1 MTIGDGMAIRGGD
14 VNRMSARREASEKGV
29 MAGLT
34 WIGVLAT
41 MVLPVLLPGGYWW
54 GPLWLA
60 LFGVFAAL
68 RRLWPADQP
77 PREFGDRGWGLAI
90 VLLLIALGLV
100 IMAGVHDELL
110 KVAPRVLAIGAV
122 LLALVALHAWLPAIS
137 AFWGGVALGGML
149 TGAWSLWQ
157 RLELGVSR
165 ASGHDPLHAILY
177 GNISLLTGMFCLAGV
192 AWALSRPRRP
202 LWLLV
207 LLAGAIGGVMASVLS
222 GTRGGW
228 IAMPLILLVFQ
239 RGFISRLSG
248 GLQVSLWLAIAA
260 LMAGLYLVP
269 QTGVQQRISQAVNE
283 VTHYLEGEPTETV
296 SVSTRLEMWRG
307 TGRLILE
314 APLLGHGA
322 GTYHSR
328 MVAMA
333 ESGELAE
340 TVASHRHAHNDLLD
354 AWVKYGVPGV
364 GMLITLY
371 ALPFWLF
378 RSGLSHSDP
387 GHRALAVSGLLLP
400 VAFIDFGLTYSF
412 MAYAVGVMLYG
423 VWLVVIWTFYRHA
436 PIRSGARSRDKTP
449 PDADAETAV
458 PAAE

>member
-1 MTIGDGMAIRGGD
+1 
-14 VNRMSARREASEKGV
+14 MSAKREGSDKGPMV
-29 MAGLT
+29 GLT
-34 WIGVLAT
+34 WAGVVAT
-41 MVLPVLLPGGYWW
+41 MVLPVLLPGGYWL

-60 LFGVFAAL
+60 LLGVFAAL
-68 RRLWPADQP
+68 RRLWPSQHQP
-77 PREFGDRGWGLAI
+77 RDFGDRGWGLAI
-90 VLLLIALGLV
+90 VLLLVALGLV
-100 IMAGVHDELL
+100 IMAGVHDDLL

-122 LLALVALHAWLPAIS
+122 LLAMVALHTWLPSIS

-165 ASGHDPLHAILY
+165 ASGHDPLHAILF

-192 AWALSRPRRP
+192 AWAISRPRRP
-202 LWLLV
+202 VWLLV

-228 IAMPLILLVFQ
+228 IAMPLILLVFH

-248 GLQVSLWLAIAA
+248 GQKVSLWLAVAV

-269 QTGVQQRISQAVNE
+269 QTGVQQRISQAVDE
-283 VTHYLEGEPTETV
+283 VTHYLEGEATDTV
-296 SVSTRLEMWRG
+296 SVSTRFEMWRG

-322 GTYHSR
+322 ETYHSR

-333 ESGELAE
+333 ELGELAE

-354 AWVKYGVPGV
+354 AWVKYGLPGLV
-364 GMLITLY
+364 LLLALY
-371 ALPFWLF
+371 VLPLWLF

-436 PIRSGARSRDKTP
+436 PVRSSSRTRDREKTP
-449 PDADAETAV
+449 SDVETAV
-458 PAAE
+458 PSLGLNG